1 MLREMSKLPRNV
13 HFVGSI
19 ALDSVDEVFR
29 EVGAT
34 CGRRLRRLPDG
45 EPGGRR
51 LWVSWQWPL
60 LRASAYLRETPDRSP
75 GSPTPTL
82 ELVPGTDPGAVTFG
96 ELGYAREAR
105 ISYQD
110 FCAARDRGEI
120 ADHVTFQ
127 VCLPTPFAV
136 ISSFLDPESARAVTP
151 AYERAMFQDVARI
164 CDAIPHHDLAIQW
177 DVCREMLIW
186 DGQLAMHDQIPG
198 AIESI
203 KTSLTRCL
211 DAVPADADLGIHLC
225 YGDYDARHFVEPQDA
240 ANEVDLAN
248 TLATLTD
255 RTLTYVHMPVP
266 KDRVDAAFYEPLRRL
281 ELPAAT
287 ELFLGLIHAD
297 GNDDERIRVASEFV
311 ADFGISTECGIA
323 RQRTPEQVKALI
335 HAHAA
340 ASAEPA
346 PGVAAKS

>member
-1 MLREMSKLPRNV
+1 VSNVPRNV

-29 EVGAT
+29 EVGTT

-51 LWVSWQWPL
+51 LWISWQWPL
-60 LRASAYLRETPDRSP
+60 LRANAYLRESPDRRP
-75 GSPTPTL
+75 GSPVPML
-82 ELVPGTDPGAVTFG
+82 ELVPGTDPSAVRFG
-96 ELGYAREAR
+96 EIGYAREAR

-120 ADHVTFQ
+120 ADHVKFQ
-127 VCLPTPFAV
+127 VCLPTPFA
-136 ISSFLDPESARAVTP
+136 IIDTFLDPDSARAAMP
-151 AYERAMFQDVARI
+151 AYERAMFADVSRI

-177 DVCREMLIW
+177 DVCIEMLIW
-186 DGQLAMHDQIPG
+186 DGQLPSPHHTPE

-203 KTSLTRCL
+203 KASLRRCV
-211 DAVPADADLGIHLC
+211 DAVPADVDLGVHLC
-225 YGDYDARHFVEPQDA
+225 YGDYDARHFVEPRDA
-240 ANEVDLAN
+240 AKAVDLAN
-248 TLATLTD
+248 TLATLTG

-266 KDRVDAAFYEPLRRL
+266 KDRVDAAFYEPLRGL
-281 ELPAAT
+281 QLPTAT
-287 ELFLGLIHAD
+287 EIFLGLIHAD
-297 GNDDERIRVASEFV
+297 GNDDKRIRVASEY
-311 ADFGISTECGIA
+311 ATDFGISTECGIA

-335 HAHAA
+335 RAHAA

-346 PGVAAKS
+346 PA